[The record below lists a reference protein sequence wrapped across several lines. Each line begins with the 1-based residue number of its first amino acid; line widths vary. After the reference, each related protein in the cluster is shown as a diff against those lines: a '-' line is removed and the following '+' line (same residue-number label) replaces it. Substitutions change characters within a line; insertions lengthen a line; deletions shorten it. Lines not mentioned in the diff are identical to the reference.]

1 MRPRNWTASANA
13 SLTTRHGT
21 AASSVSTRS
30 SDWTRSP
37 LVLSGPGHAKA
48 HHTTNIVVSEGPGD
62 EVRVR
67 SKGLGLLE
75 GGAVASVVYADELR
89 RTDDG
94 WRISRRVIHVK

>member
-1 MRPRNWTASANA
+1 MPHRRRDMGRQRLRFRPGRRTG
-13 SLTTRHGT
+13 RD
-21 AASSVSTRS
+21 R
-30 SDWTRSP
+30 RCP
-37 LVLSGPGHAKA
+37 ESGPGHAKA